1 MCWGKEN
8 SQSHERGML
17 TCIGEG
23 KTSQSHDRG
32 VLTCIGEGKTV
43 NPMIRGYSLV
53 MGKGKQ
59 VNPMIG
65 GAHCSGAGSG
75 ANVGTMCNLVP
86 KVSLIAQSP
95 HFRAAPC

>member
-1 MCWGKEN
+1 MTQEDV
-8 SQSHERGML
+8 L
-17 TCIGEG
+17 GE
-23 KTSQSHDRG
+23 
-32 VLTCIGEGKTV
+32 
-43 NPMIRGYSLV
+43 
-53 MGKGKQ
+53 GKQ

-65 GAHCSGAGSG
+65 GCSLALERKTSLYHAHCSGAGSG